1 MRNPPVPIAAEEW
14 NGRVSNPKAS
24 NTREIVM
31 SNAEKNT
38 GHDEHDQKHTNDS
51 AASAGSESQEEGEAA
66 MDAAEEA
73 VVDHGRD

>member
-1 MRNPPVPIAAEEW
+1 
-14 NGRVSNPKAS
+14 
-24 NTREIVM
+24 M
-31 SNAEKNT
+31 SNAEKNA

>member
-1 MRNPPVPIAAEEW
+1 MRNPPAPIASEEW
-14 NGRVSNPKAS
+14 TGLVPNPKAM

-31 SNAEKNT
+31 SNAEKNA